1 MLLRASSKA
10 VALQVQEEAAM
21 GGDGSALVEA
31 GEELVAFGEALTLGS
46 DELDAARA
54 RLRSKV
60 GEATFIEAAAIAAIF
75 NGLVRTADATGIPL
89 DKSMQDATVQVRE
102 RLGINDFA
110 GAQNTLA

>member
-10 VALQVQEEAAM
+10 VALQVQEEATM

-60 GEATFIEAAAIAAIF
+60 GEATLIEAAAIAAIF

-110 GAQNTLA
+110 GAQNTLG